1 MSPFIHS
8 RLFHR
13 LSGALFLG
21 LALGALA
28 ACSSSPRS
36 ATAGPRRGPSLAS
49 GEASAS
55 NGQER
60 PPYLEPLDVE
70 AASRSARLSAEAIS
84 RSLSGAFSTALTSAD
99 RALASALDLANVSV
113 ALEAKAWIL
122 LLSGSKEE
130 ARTALREAKATGAP
144 RRPGHAVLEF
154 RLAAQD
160 GLEAAAA
167 AALASLAGTDASG
180 RASTAIAVMA
190 GQADL
195 RDIELDSPE
204 AASEYATYLAGY
216 SMVQEPPAQAQ
227 ADGPVDAPAKS
238 RLEASELALVVIVE
252 PESVGADEAT
262 VAITRLAYRDA
273 IAQRGRFKVVDSGS
287 RKAAMDELELS
298 LSGAVA
304 RDKDKAVAGLFSADF
319 VAGGSVVKTDSGWL
333 VAYSLSSSADGAI
346 LASAFSMAPDHASI
360 LDSAA
365 RFASS
370 LDGLAARAPVR

>member
-8 RLFHR
+8 RLYHR

-36 ATAGPRRGPSLAS
+36 ASAGPRRSPALAN
-49 GEASAS
+49 GAASAS

-60 PPYLEPLDVE
+60 APSLEPLDVE

-99 RALASALDLANVSV
+99 RALASALDLASVSV

-122 LLSGSKEE
+122 LLSGSREE

-216 SMVQEPPAQAQ
+216 SMVQERKSHTGAEDGQATSPLDTLDQ
-227 ADGPVDAPAKS
+227 
-238 RLEASELALVVIVE
+238 ALVVIVE
-252 PESVGADEAT
+252 PESGGAGPAT
-262 VAITRLAYRDA
+262 VGFTRRGYRDA

-346 LASAFSMAPDHASI
+346 LASAFSMAPDHAAI

-370 LDGLAARAPVR
+370 LDGLAARASVR

>member
-1 MSPFIHS
+1 MPPFTPP
-8 RLFHR
+8 RLVHR
-13 LSGALFLG
+13 LTGALFLG
-21 LALGALA
+21 LSLGALA
-28 ACSSSPRS
+28 GCSSSPRS
-36 ATAGPRRGPSLAS
+36 ASVVPSGGPSLAS
-49 GEASAS
+49 GAASAS
-55 NGQER
+55 NSQER
-60 PPYLEPLDVE
+60 PPSLETLDVE

-84 RSLSGAFSTALTSAD
+84 RSLSGAFATALTSAD
-99 RALASALDLANVSV
+99 RALASALDLASVSV

-122 LLSGSKEE
+122 LLSGSREE

-195 RDIELDSPE
+195 RDVELDSPE

-216 SMVQEPPAQAQ
+216 SMVQEREALARSGGP
-227 ADGPVDAPAKS
+227 ADGGADP
-238 RLEASELALVVIVE
+238 RLEAPAPALVVITE
-252 PESVGADEAT
+252 PESIGADAAT
-262 VAITRLAYRDA
+262 VAIARLACRDA
-273 IAQRGRFKVVDSGS
+273 MTRSGRYRVVDAAS
-287 RKAAMDELELS
+287 RAAALEELELS
-298 LSGAVA
+298 LASSQARA
-304 RDKDKAVAGLFSADF
+304 RDVAVGELFSADY

-333 VAYSLSSSADGAI
+333 VAYSLSSADSGAI
-346 LASAFSMAPDHASI
+346 LASSFSVAEDHAAI
-360 LDSAA
+360 LDSAG